1 MNQKIGLIIVAILL
15 LSGCLFLPAAVRAQ
29 EENQPN
35 ENKVFEIVP
44 ERVEQYRLA
53 DFIKGREAFKT
64 AWQSVVGILDI
75 LVFIAFIVFA
85 LANIFHIK
93 YEEYQIKKVL
103 PGLIVGIILA
113 NLSYSICLFFID
125 FAQNLTN
132 LFIGTPEKFIQN
144 MVDLY
149 SWLWYLGG
157 IGAIGAGAFSIIV
170 APLDIAI
177 VFFILLLFLLPVLL
191 LLAVGIILWTRA
203 YIILALVIFSPLAFF
218 LYFFKLEIPG
228 LSSLSQ
234 KWMDWFI
241 RWLITGPIIFA
252 IFWVGFMLN
261 NAARGRLMSQQ
272 IKQPAIAKIQ
282 NKTREFSKEVSTL
295 FPLKLKTAQ
304 AAEENNEEQAPTT
317 EESTQNESSG
327 SESANTETG
336 SSNIINIRTL
346 EPKQTPHKLDYF
358 AFGLGFLISLLAVV
372 VPFGMASGL
381 LNEMGQITG
390 PLKDIGKKAYKYSGL
405 QRSLRKGAY
414 GLLQKPQVRKTMG
427 VMRYN
432 LVGKDKELEE
442 GLSKQIEQT
451 DKEFREK
458 RYLTALVKNKGN
470 VKAIDPVLVDAI
482 KRSGGEDLAKA
493 SDYASQPVD
502 FLSKRLE
509 QLNAGKLFEAIKN
522 GDETLLRDVKPEDIG
537 EIRAVVSALIRK
549 LSSFNVKEKN
559 DAEKALGELASTANI
574 TSDQLLMTDLRT
586 FNMPKETAPRPDSPV
601 ADQPQVQ
608 KIIEETN
615 EEFENPQAVSV
626 NPESIRELGDKIAD
640 KINIE
645 IGKAQILGN
654 QIRSI
659 IGQRETIL
667 GNREKAISTIK
678 SELEMARDLLSR
690 GDYEDA
696 VSIMQNYH
704 LPAAKK
710 PDEILEKALVFLES
724 SAKEKDE
731 QQAMHNYKIEI
742 TNRTINE
749 ETRRIVNRITG
760 KRGVSLSSNDIQ
772 KIAQGQT
779 PESVSPLSD
788 QEQQKLRQIVQ
799 GVVKE
804 AQSKAQLPPPQT
816 ESKPSSS
823 PLPQSRN
830 EYYQQIDKGRDKY
843 VQYEMKKPKQD

>member
-1 MNQKIGLIIVAILL
+1 
-15 LSGCLFLPAAVRAQ
+15 
-29 EENQPN
+29 
-35 ENKVFEIVP
+35 VP

-75 LVFIAFIVFA
+75 LVFIAFIIFA

-125 FAQNLTN
+125 FAQKLTN
-132 LFIGTPEKFIQN
+132 LFIGSPEEFIQN

-157 IGAIGAGAFSIIV
+157 VGAIGAGAFSVIV

-191 LLAVGIILWTRA
+191 LLAVGIILWARA

-241 RWLITGPIIFA
+241 KWLITGPIIFA

-261 NAARGRLMSQQ
+261 NAAKGRLTSLQ
-272 IKQPAIAKIQ
+272 IKQPAIVKIQ
-282 NKTREFSKEVSTL
+282 NPETRELSKKLSTL
-295 FPLKLKTAQ
+295 LPLKPETAQ
-304 AAEENNEEQAPTT
+304 AAEKNNEEQTSTT

-327 SESANTETG
+327 SESANTETS
-336 SSNIINIRTL
+336 SSNIINIQTL
-346 EPKQTPHKLDYF
+346 EPKQIPHKLDYF

-390 PLKDIGKKAYKYSGL
+390 PLKDVGKKAYKYSGL

-427 VMRYN
+427 IIRYN
-432 LVGKDKELEE
+432 LIGKDKELEE

-601 ADQPQVQ
+601 VDQPQVQ

-626 NPESIRELGDKIAD
+626 NPESIRELGDKIAE

-645 IGKAQILGN
+645 IGKAQILGS

-659 IGQRETIL
+659 VGQRETIL

-690 GDYEDA
+690 GNYEDA

-704 LPAAKK
+704 LPTAKK
-710 PDEILEKALVFLES
+710 PDEVLEKALLFLES

-816 ESKPSSS
+816 ESKPS
-823 PLPQSRN
+823 QSRPPENRN
-830 EYYQQIDKGRDKY
+830 EYYRQLDEAREQRGDTGPR
-843 VQYEMKKPKQD
+843 PLR